1 LAFAQPVVP
10 VFNGAVQAS
19 AFRGASIPNRFAA
32 RNSSSSSTSMMVF
45 GMTCANVFAMA
56 GKRQK
61 GRGVNRSKVKCHG
74 VPTEA
79 DVAQAKQKADLKSW
93 AAKTLQD
100 KGDHRAADMAA
111 KAEAQIHIYESMKIR
126 LLIKLLIFEGEGFA
140 APESAAPAVG
150 PVAPT
155 GFVVTKEEV
164 EATKESA
171 DLLKWAAKTLKA
183 KGLPQY
189 PEMQAKADSKV
200 QEYES
205 LKFVFKIGGSP
216 TPVAAAATTA
226 AAAAAAAPVAA
237 AEPAPSAP
245 APSAPLSDYKPSA
258 EELERMNKRVDLM
271 VSAAQSLKEEGAPQY
286 AEIQYAEMQARTD
299 KKVQTYESI
308 KSLLLTA

>member
-1 LAFAQPVVP
+1 
-10 VFNGAVQAS
+10 
-19 AFRGASIPNRFAA
+19 
-32 RNSSSSSTSMMVF
+32 MVF

-155 GFVVTKEEV
+155 GFVVTNEEV

-171 DLLKWAAKTLKA
+171 DLLVWAAKTLKA

-189 PEMQAKADSKV
+189 PEMQARADSKV
-200 QEYES
+200 REYES
-205 LKFVFKIGGSP
+205 LKSALENGGSP
-216 TPVAAAATTA
+216 MPV
-226 AAAAAAAPVAA
+226 AAAAAPVAA
-237 AEPAPSAP
+237 AEPVAEAEPAPSAP

>member
-1 LAFAQPVVP
+1 MALAFAQPVVP

-205 LKFVFKIGGSP
+205 LKFVFEIGGSP
-216 TPVAAAATTA
+216 TPVAAATA
-226 AAAAAAAPVAA
+226 AAAATQAPVAA
-237 AEPAPSAP
+237 AKPAPSAP

-258 EELERMNKRVDLM
+258 EELERMKKRVDLM
-271 VSAAQSLKEEGAPQY
+271 VWAAQSLKEEGAPQY
-286 AEIQYAEMQARTD
+286 AGIQYAEMQARTD